1 MENQEKILILGLGNI
16 ILTDDGIGPRLVEDL
31 SARLHSPLITWE
43 TANLG
48 GMELLE
54 LFRPYATVFIIDAI
68 KTGTREP
75 GAVYYLTPAS
85 FKETLHVSNFHDIS
99 FLTALELGRQLK
111 MEVPEHIH
119 IIAVEIIED
128 LVFDDSLSPELEKKY
143 PLILADVE
151 SMVRELLSPNPD

>member
-1 MENQEKILILGLGNI
+1 MQNSEKILILGLGNI

-31 SARLHSPLITWE
+31 SARLQAPHISWE

-54 LFRPYATVFIIDAI
+54 LFRPYSVVVIIDAI

-75 GAVYYLTPAS
+75 GAVFYLTPAN

-111 MEVPEHIH
+111 MEVPGHIH

-128 LVFDDSLSPELEKKY
+128 LVFDDSLSPELEGKY
-143 PLILADVE
+143 PQILEEVA
-151 SMVRELLSPNPD
+151 SMLKELLHK